1 MNDRL
6 GTDTHHPVRVTD
18 ERVIACLDGAAPDI
32 GALWELCVYLEWDR
46 AETLEGITAWLGP
59 PEQLRVLD
67 CACGSGFPA
76 IDLACRGYAMTC
88 SDGSPLMLEHF
99 RRHARRVGITLDAVL
114 LRWDEL
120 SDHFGAAFDV
130 VMCRGGGSL
139 LYAGTWD
146 DDRPLDR
153 DALTDA
159 VRQFVECLRPGG
171 RLYVDTTRAENLT
184 RLDPHRIHHPK
195 LAIGEHIVELEE
207 VLTTDRKHRVRIWRS
222 RLRVDDATYDFKR
235 RSHYLLHDELVAL
248 LLQAGLTDVHEQQVR
263 GESYTVFTGK
273 RP

>member
-18 ERVIACLDGAAPDI
+18 ERVLACLDGAAPDI

-76 IDLACRGYAMTC
+76 IDLARRGYDMTC
-88 SDGSPLMLEHF
+88 SDGSPLMLDHF
-99 RRHARRVGITLDAVL
+99 RRHARRAGVTLDAVL

-120 SDHFGAAFDV
+120 SDHFGAVFDV

-159 VRQFVECLRPGG
+159 VGQFVECLRPAGQ
-171 RLYVDTTRAENLT
+171 LYVDTTRAENLA
-184 RLDPHRIHHPK
+184 RRDPHRIRHPQ

-207 VLTTDRKHRVRIWRS
+207 VLTTDREHRVRIWRS
-222 RLRVDDATYDFKR
+222 RLRVDDATYDFER
-235 RSHYLLHDELVAL
+235 RSHYLPHDELVAL
-248 LLQAGLTDVHEQQVR
+248 LLRAGLTDVHEQQVR